1 MLTERKTICSYCGA
15 RAGKEGKMEKQNNT
29 QKENEKKNEKK
40 KKEQSEELL
49 EEQAHFEMC
58 KGIIDRN
65 ITYYEAEYELLH
77 EETAALFKAMK
88 SGDTELYNRAMTSAS
103 LETHAENQLRKNRAA
118 FKQPY
123 FGRIDYQES
132 DTGKDS
138 VVYIGK
144 NGVFRNKTDVVIA
157 DWRAPISSVYYEN
170 ELGEGN
176 YHLPGG
182 GVVDV
187 NLTLKRTYDV
197 QNGELRGYYDSD
209 VAANDQLLVQY
220 LSQNKDVV
228 LGDIIATIQ
237 KEQNEIIRETPFAN
251 ILVQGVAGSGKT
263 TVAMHRISYILYN
276 YKERFMSNEFCIV
289 GGNDMLLSYITGSL
303 PELDVPDVKQKR
315 MDSLLVHLLGKEWK
329 KKQQVVEPCADGVVR
344 SKIGF
349 MLELELFLLKKKEAV
364 IRGCEL
370 KDPALGV
377 ILSASGNER
386 LLAENPN
393 FSVARLLMV
402 LEERKKARLKFL
414 CPDGEREYLQKKM
427 QQYKDYF
434 KNRMPQMSIYDIYAQ
449 FLNEYEKNHPGS
461 IDLALHAQNQ
471 AMGNYDVYDLAALL
485 MVQYRITRKKP
496 DEEFG
501 QLFIDEAQD
510 FGITPY
516 YALRKVLPECFFTIM
531 GDVSQNI
538 NYETGMNDWEEMRK
552 WVLTGKKDVFRLL
565 SKSYRNTIEISGYAG
580 EILEKASFG
589 RYRIDPVIRHGLPV
603 QKIQPSSEEELYDRG
618 AEIISGA
625 KQKGYR
631 SIAVVCRN
639 EQEARWT
646 KKWLDDESVM
656 VLPIKLTKGLEFD
669 VVLLWNLDT
678 EGALS
683 APNSAKL
690 LYVAATRA
698 LHELYILR
706 VK

>member
-1 MLTERKTICSYCGA
+1 
-15 RAGKEGKMEKQNNT
+15 MEKQKNT
-29 QKENEKKNEKK
+29 QKETEKQNEKQK
-40 KKEQSEELL
+40 QSEEW
-49 EEQAHFEMC
+49 EREQTHFAMC
-58 KGIIDRN
+58 RGIIDRN
-65 ITYYEAEYELLH
+65 ITYYEAEYEMLH
-77 EETAALFKAMK
+77 EETAALLQAMK

-103 LETHAENQLRKNRAA
+103 LETHAANQLRKNRAA
-118 FKQPY
+118 LKQPF
-123 FGRIDYQES
+123 FGRIDYQELE
-132 DTGKDS
+132 TGKDS

-144 NGVFRNKTDVVIA
+144 NGVFRSKTDVVIA

-182 GVVDV
+182 STADV
-187 NLTLKRTYDV
+187 NLTLKRTYDI
-197 QNGELRGYYDSD
+197 QNGELKGYYDSD

-289 GGNDMLLSYITGSL
+289 GGNDMLLSYITASL
-303 PELDVPDVKQKR
+303 PELDVPDIKQKR

-329 KKQQVVEPCADGVVR
+329 KKQQVVETTKDGAVR

-349 MLELELFLLKKKEAV
+349 MLELELFLFKKKEEV

-386 LLAENPN
+386 LLAENPD
-393 FSVARLLMV
+393 FSVARLLLV
-402 LEERKKARLKFL
+402 LEERKKTRLKFL

-434 KNRMPQMSIYDIYAQ
+434 KNRMPQMSIYDIYYQ

-471 AMGNYDVYDLAALL
+471 AMGNYDVYDVAALL

-516 YALRKVLPECFFTIM
+516 YALRRVLPECFFTIM

-552 WVLTGKKDVFRLL
+552 WVMTGKKDVFRLL
-565 SKSYRNTIEISGYAG
+565 SKSYRNTIEISEYAG
-580 EILEKASFG
+580 KILEKASFG
-589 RYRIDPVIRHGLPV
+589 RYKIDPVIRHGLPV
-603 QKIQPSSEEELYDRG
+603 QEVENASEEEMYDKG
-618 AEIISGA
+618 VEIIEEA
-625 KQKGYR
+625 KRKGYR

-639 EQEARWT
+639 EAEAQWT
-646 KKWLDDESVM
+646 KKWLEDESVM
-656 VLPIKLTKGLEFD
+656 VLPIRLTKGLEFD
-669 VVLLWNLDT
+669 VVLLWNPDT
-678 EGALS
+678 KGALS
-683 APNSAKL
+683 SQGGAKM
-690 LYVAATRA
+690 LYVAVTRA